1 MRLRGEA
8 VRGDRPL
15 LAVLDYGI
23 GNLHSA
29 QKGFSH
35 VGADTRLTDDRGLI
49 RDACGVVLP
58 GVGAFGPCMRALRAA
73 GLDEVAMDR
82 IGAGVP
88 FFGICIGMQM
98 LFAGSEEAPDID
110 GLGVFN
116 QSVRLLPDTVKR
128 PQIQWNRLNATTEH
142 PMLAGLGD
150 DAWVYFV
157 HSYAAEISEDVIAT
171 CDYGGP
177 VAAAIA
183 RDNVWAA
190 QFHPEKS
197 GAVGMQILSNFV
209 SYAAEATRVAA

>member
-1 MRLRGEA
+1 MTVA
-8 VRGDRPL
+8 DDRPL

-35 VGADTRLTDDRGLI
+35 VGAEAILTADRGLI
-49 RDACGVVLP
+49 SDACGVVLP
-58 GVGAFGPCMRALRAA
+58 GVGAFGPAMRALRAA

-82 IGAGVP
+82 IDAGIP

-98 LFAGSEEAPDID
+98 LFSGSTEAPDMP
-110 GLGVFN
+110 GLGVFA
-116 QSVRLLPDTVKR
+116 QQVEQLADTVKR
-128 PQIQWNRLNATTEH
+128 PQIQWNKLDVVKEH

-150 DAWVYFV
+150 EAWVYFV
-157 HSYAAEISEDVIAT
+157 HSYAPGVGEEVIAT

-177 VAAAIA
+177 VTAAVA

-197 GAVGMQILSNFV
+197 GAVGLRILANFV
-209 SYAAEATRVAA
+209 AYAGDAARVAA

>member
-1 MRLRGEA
+1 MTA
-8 VRGDRPL
+8 PGDKPL

-35 VGADTRLTDDRGLI
+35 VGAEAILTADRGLI
-49 RDACGVVLP
+49 SDACGVVLP
-58 GVGAFGPCMRALRAA
+58 GVGAFGPAMRALRAA

-82 IGAGVP
+82 IDAGVP

-98 LFAGSEEAPDID
+98 LFTGSTEAPDVA
-110 GLGVFN
+110 GLGVFP
-116 QSVRLLPDTVKR
+116 QQVELLPDTVKR
-128 PQIQWNRLNATTEH
+128 PQIQWNKLDVVKDH
-142 PMLAGLGD
+142 PMLTDLD
-150 DAWVYFV
+150 DEAWVYFV
-157 HSYAAEISEDVIAT
+157 HSYAPPGGEEVIAT

-177 VAAAIA
+177 VTAAVA

-197 GAVGMQILSNFV
+197 GAVGLRILANFV
-209 SYAAEATRVAA
+209 AYAGDAAKVAA